1 MYDVIMLYN
10 WIKELTRCSM
20 KDMFRTFNCGIGMV
34 IFVDKDEVNII
45 CERITKMGYKN
56 FVIGELIK
64 KENTDSVIYL

>member
-1 MYDVIMLYN
+1 
-10 WIKELTRCSM
+10 
-20 KDMFRTFNCGIGMV
+20 MV

-45 CERITKMGYKN
+45 CERITKLGYKN